1 MTEERI
7 GKVILQIPTI
17 EIEEVS
23 SYSHFSN
30 DFLTEKE
37 LKEIFS
43 SKCEDSRT
51 KFTDKLFQRFCKHY
65 RKRECVKILSFESC
79 GVGPKCT
86 SYLSKI
92 LLKHSNFRIIN
103 LSGNPLGEDGA
114 SELTNIIRTSPYLIS
129 IDVSSCSLSDKSCAM
144 FFDALADNKSIVY
157 FNISS
162 VSGVTRN
169 SFGEKTIA
177 ALDKMLEFNLILNEL
192 NISQTEIPPTAV
204 KQIAH
209 GLQHNTTLEI
219 LDISNNNCRSTGA
232 IQIMNA
238 LKHSHLKELNF
249 SNNHIK
255 DDVAVHFNN
264 FLQVNKYLKKLD
276 LSNNSFTHKFITAIA
291 VSILNNKTLEDLN
304 LSKNAITGR
313 CMDTF
318 GTALGG
324 NGGLKRINIAACQID
339 SAGFREFCARFNKNT
354 EIESFICNNNQIQDA
369 GIISFSDVIRMHPKL
384 REIDFE
390 FCEITDNS
398 TVSLF
403 SAVGA
408 SNTITKV
415 NVKNN
420 LIHNGEAVQQA
431 IMQNKKLICINF
443 DYNDIDYKTT
453 NDINKLIALNVKN
466 QREIKEGSYEE
477 ICERLK
483 QTTIKLR
490 EVREKIIDER
500 SYSDVLNKQYATSVD
515 QKREKTEY
523 LNTRTKELTAK
534 LEKVTAEA
542 EEFNQTSRMKSD
554 TLQTEI
560 ASLTEKVD
568 KLDAIYKVNDDRLKT
583 TTKKLSDVKK
593 SNDGA
598 QAGFEIAMSVKQ
610 DTFNELKA
618 RYLAAQAS
626 LKEKY
631 KIIKAAL
638 QQAAAQK
645 DAANQEAK
653 TKKGSK

>member
-1 MTEERI
+1 MNEKRV
-7 GKVILQIPTI
+7 GSVVLQIPTI

-30 DFLTEKE
+30 DFLSEKE

-43 SKCEDSRT
+43 TKCEDSRA
-51 KFTDKLFQRFCKHY
+51 KFTDKLFQRFLKHY
-65 RKRECVKILSFESC
+65 RKRECVKILTFESC
-79 GVGPKCT
+79 GVGPKCA
-86 SYLSKI
+86 SFLSKI
-92 LLKHSNFRIIN
+92 LLKHSNFRVIN
-103 LSGNPLGEDGA
+103 LSGNPIGEEGA
-114 SELTNIIRTSPYLIS
+114 KALTNVIRTSPYLIS
-129 IDVSSCSLSDKSCAM
+129 ADFSSCSLSDKSCAM
-144 FFDALADNKSIVY
+144 FFDALADNKSIIY

-162 VSGVTRN
+162 ISGVTRN
-169 SFGEKTIA
+169 SFGDKTIA
-177 ALDKMLEFNLILNEL
+177 ALDRMLEYNLILNEL
-192 NISQTEIPPTAV
+192 NVSQTEIPPTAV
-204 KQIAH
+204 KYIAH
-209 GLQHNTTLEI
+209 GLSHNSTLEI

-238 LKHSHLKELNF
+238 LKHSRLRELNF

-264 FLQVNKYLKKLD
+264 FLQVNQYLKKLD
-276 LSNNSFTHKFITAIA
+276 LSNNSFTHKFITSIA

-415 NVKNN
+415 NIKNN

-431 IMQNKKLICINF
+431 IMQNKKLICVNF
-443 DYNDIDYKTT
+443 EYNDIDYKTT

-466 QREIKEGSYEE
+466 QREIREGSYEE
-477 ICERLK
+477 VCERLK

-490 EVREKIIDER
+490 EIREKIIDER
-500 SYSDVLNKQYATSVD
+500 SYADVLNKQYATSVD

-523 LNTRTKELTAK
+523 LESRTKELTAK
-534 LEKVTAEA
+534 LEKITADSD
-542 EEFNQTSRMKSD
+542 EFNQTSRMKSD
-554 TLQTEI
+554 ALQTEI
-560 ASLTEKVD
+560 GNLTEKVD

-583 TTKKLSDVKK
+583 MVKKLSDVKK
-593 SNDGA
+593 ANDGA
-598 QAGFEIAMSVKQ
+598 QGGFEIAMSVKQ
-610 DTFNELKA
+610 DTFNDLKT
-618 RYLAAQAS
+618 RYLNAQAN
-626 LKEKY
+626 LKEKF

-638 QQAAAQK
+638 QQAAAQNA
-645 DAANQEAK
+645 AANQEAK
-653 TKKGSK
+653 TKKGK

>member
-490 EVREKIIDER
+490 EIREKIIDER